1 MTVKMYEVGESLLNK
16 KLDLSSKVMDVAVV
30 APDMKTMITSVDSR
44 TKGIKRFSNGDP
56 DIGAGMSVT
65 AFDMSGNLRRF
76 FLCRDQGVY
85 AGERYNPGTLSLGS
99 IESFLSQCAFTAL
112 AIAKDLDSGKII
124 DPFGGIEDIDI
135 SVLRC
140 TKDPALIFEKDPAVI
155 FQGVR
160 LAITKGL
167 SILNPDLRIILNSDP
182 ESLWVEKINR
192 LPIES
197 IKPPLNECFAYNSAK
212 TIHFLHTEMF
222 WIYQEMF
229 KKGSKLRLEIK

>member
-1 MTVKMYEVGESLLNK
+1 MTVKMYEVGEALLNK
-16 KLDLSSKVMDVAVV
+16 KRGFSSRVIDVAVV
-30 APDMKTMITSVDSR
+30 APDMKTMISVVDNR
-44 TKGIKRFSNGDP
+44 TKGVKRFSNGDP
-56 DIGAGMSVT
+56 EIGSGMSVI
-65 AFDMSGNLRRF
+65 AFDMTGNLRRF
-76 FLCRDQGVY
+76 FLCREQGVY
-85 AGERYNPGTLSLGS
+85 AGESYNPGTLSLGT

-112 AIAKDLDSGKII
+112 GIAKDIDSGEII
-124 DPFGGIEDIDI
+124 DPFGGIEDI
-135 SVLRC
+135 SLGVLRC

-160 LAITKGL
+160 LAITKEL
-167 SILNPDLRIILNSDP
+167 PILNPDLRIILNSDP

-197 IKPPLNECFAYNSAK
+197 IKPPLNACFAYNSAK

-229 KKGSKLRLEIK
+229 KKGSNFRLEIK